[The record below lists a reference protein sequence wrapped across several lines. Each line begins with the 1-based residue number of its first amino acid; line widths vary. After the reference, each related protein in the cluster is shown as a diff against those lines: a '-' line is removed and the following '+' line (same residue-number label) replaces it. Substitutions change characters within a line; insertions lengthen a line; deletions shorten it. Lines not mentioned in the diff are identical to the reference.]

1 MSRAVHVFILL
12 WTWSLAPLDWSLL
25 NGMVWLRIGSV
36 SPTSVDIH
44 PSRKP
49 QSFAMPK
56 ETDDVATERLVE
68 LTARLVVV
76 LPRGRGF
83 RLGADGS
90 ISVYPASA
98 ARAAPSVLRSRKE

>member
-1 MSRAVHVFILL
+1 
-12 WTWSLAPLDWSLL
+12 
-25 NGMVWLRIGSV
+25 
-36 SPTSVDIH
+36 
-44 PSRKP
+44 
-49 QSFAMPK
+49 MPK